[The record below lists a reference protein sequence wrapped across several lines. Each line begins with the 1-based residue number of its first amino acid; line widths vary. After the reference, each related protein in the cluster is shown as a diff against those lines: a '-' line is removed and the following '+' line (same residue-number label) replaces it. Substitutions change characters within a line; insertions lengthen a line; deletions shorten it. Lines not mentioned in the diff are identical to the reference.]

1 MDVFNQ
7 IAQAQNEGEIR
18 RAIDNWFLF
27 GDQSQDAEYVIPH
40 IVEHLKKVK
49 EYSYYLQ
56 NTGVEQHVLHHLNNS
71 IAEVEKV
78 MSHIHETLER
88 RKQEA
93 YNSSYDHGNL
103 SDEELKQKVIDK
115 LHGVIG

>member
-1 MDVFNQ
+1 MQVFNQ
-7 IAQAQNEGEIR
+7 IAQAQNEQEIR
-18 RAIDNWFLF
+18 RAIDNWFYF
-27 GDQSQDAEYVIPH
+27 GDQNQDAEYVIPH

-56 NTGVEQHVLHHLNNS
+56 NTGVEQNVLHHLSNS
-71 IAEVEKV
+71 IAEVERV
-78 MSHIHETLER
+78 VSHIHESLER
-88 RKQEA
+88 RKEEA
-93 YNSSYDHGNL
+93 YNSAYGHENL